1 MKEQIK
7 TPEKELNEME
17 ISNLSDAEFKTMAI
31 KMLKELMLSSI
42 KKIQSEMKDT
52 IIEIKNNLQG
62 NNSRMDETKN
72 QINDLEHKEPKNN
85 HVEQEEKRIQKN
97 EDDANIL
104 WDNFKNSNICLMGCQ
119 EKRRG
124 KKLEIYL
131 KK

>member
-1 MKEQIK
+1 
-7 TPEKELNEME
+7 
-17 ISNLSDAEFKTMAI
+17 
-31 KMLKELMLSSI
+31 
-42 KKIQSEMKDT
+42 MKDT
-52 IIEIKNNLQG
+52 LIETKNNLQG
-62 NNSRMDETKN
+62 NNSRMDEAYN
-72 QINDLEHKEPKNN
+72 QINDFEHKEAKHNQSQ
-85 HVEQEEKRIQKN
+85 QEEKRIQKN

>member
-1 MKEQIK
+1 MF
-7 TPEKELNEME
+7 KELSEG
-17 ISNLSDAEFKTMAI
+17 
-31 KMLKELMLSSI
+31 LKNI

-52 IIEIKNNLQG
+52 LIEISNFQRNNG
-62 NNSRMDETKN
+62 SVNEVEN